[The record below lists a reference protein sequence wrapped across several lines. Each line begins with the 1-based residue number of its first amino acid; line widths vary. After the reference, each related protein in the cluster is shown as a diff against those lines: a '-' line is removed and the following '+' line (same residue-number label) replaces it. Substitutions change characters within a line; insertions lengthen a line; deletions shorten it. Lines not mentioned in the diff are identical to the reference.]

1 MTPPDEARH
10 PQAGR
15 DRPVAVARWCAARGW
30 PVHPL
35 APGRKTPAGNC
46 RRCQGS
52 GHPPASCACPA
63 AGRWCH
69 GFHAA
74 TTDPGLIASWWTAN
88 PAFGVGVAC
97 GPADLVVIDVDAHPA
112 AVPGR
117 DRVLPG
123 IPIPERVDLTGL
135 ATGFHAL
142 ALLAALRGAPDP
154 AQDAATLRV
163 RTPSGGMHV
172 WYRAEGAGPF
182 LCSVGSA
189 PGSGRALA
197 WQVDVRAGGGYIIAP
212 GTRTGD
218 GLYTPLGDCRVPAP
232 LPEWLAGELVRTG
245 HRPEPSRRTGPSPA
259 PMAPPRG
266 RQAVARAGGGRTG
279 AARALDRVLDEVLA
293 CAAVPEGAGFTAKLN
308 VAAYTAGGL
317 VAAGHLV
324 QAEAERLL
332 TDAATRARPG
342 QTRRCE
348 QIIRTGLAAGARRP
362 LHIEGRPTTVPGA
375 ERRGLHAEGNR

>member
-1 MTPPDEARH
+1 VTPPDEAHH

-15 DRPVAVARWCAARGW
+15 DRSVTVARWCAARGW

-46 RRCQGS
+46 RRCQGT
-52 GHPPASCACPA
+52 GHPPASCACLA

-74 TTDPGLIASWWTAN
+74 TTDPGLITSWWTAN

-97 GPADLVVIDVDAHPA
+97 GPAGLVVIDIDAHPSP
-112 AVPGR
+112 VPGR
-117 DRVLPG
+117 DRILPG
-123 IPIPERVDLTGL
+123 IPIPEQVDLTGL

-154 AQDAATLRV
+154 AEDSATLRV

-172 WYRAEGAGPF
+172 WYRAGDAGPF

-189 PGSGRALA
+189 PGTGRALA

-218 GLYTPLGDCRVPAP
+218 GVYTPLGDRRVPAP
-232 LPEWLAGELVRTG
+232 LPEWLARELVRTG
-245 HRPEPSRRTGPSPA
+245 HRAETSHRAAPSPV

-266 RQAVARAGGGRTG
+266 RQAVVRAGGGRTG

-293 CAAVPEGAGFTAKLN
+293 CEAVPEGAGFTAKLN

-317 VAAGHLV
+317 VAAGHLG

-332 TDAATRARPG
+332 TDAAAQARPG
-342 QTRRCE
+342 QARRCA
-348 QIIRTGLAAGARRP
+348 QIIRSGLAAGARRP
-362 LHIEGRPTTVPGA
+362 LHVERRPTTAPAA